1 MHMGPRAG
9 GRGGM
14 CVGVVDGE
22 GRVIR
27 RLTPVTYY
35 TFSSN
40 PLAFSTH
47 SSPQHGVVIAVNM
60 LSV

>member
-1 MHMGPRAG
+1 MRNAHGAEGWG
-9 GRGGM
+9 G
-14 CVGVVDGE
+14 VGSGGE

-27 RLTPVTYY
+27 RLTPVTCY

-40 PLAFSTH
+40 LLACSTH